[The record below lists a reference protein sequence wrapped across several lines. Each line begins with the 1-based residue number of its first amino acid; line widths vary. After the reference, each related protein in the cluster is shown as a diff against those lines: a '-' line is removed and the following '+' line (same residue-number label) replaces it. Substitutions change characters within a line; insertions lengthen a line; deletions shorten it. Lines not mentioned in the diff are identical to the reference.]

1 MRTLLASII
10 SLSLISL
17 TSAAQA
23 DAGKPVAIPDKV
35 SQNILKRHPK
45 AQEMQA
51 SHESHFGKQLLE
63 VSFKDEAGQPV
74 LELFTEQGHLFT
86 NEVIIEDFNEIYP
99 QVVAALK
106 AAFPKY
112 ELKRAEMIGNPNGVG
127 QEYEIYLNA
136 DGVDWKLSVSG
147 HGVIQDKQQIK
158 S

>member
-1 MRTLLASII
+1 MRTLLASIL

-17 TSAAQA
+17 TTAVHA
-23 DAGKPVAIPDKV
+23 DTVKPIAIPEKV

-45 AQEMQA
+45 AQELQA

-74 LELFTEQGHLFT
+74 LELFNQQGHLYT

-106 AAFPKY
+106 ATFPKY

-136 DGVDWKLSVSG
+136 DGVDWKVSVSG

>member
-1 MRTLLASII
+1 MRTFLASII
-10 SLSLISL
+10 SLGLISL
-17 TSAAQA
+17 APAAHA
-23 DAGKPVAIPDKV
+23 DSVKPIAIPEKV

-45 AQEMQA
+45 AQEFQA

-74 LELFTEQGHLFT
+74 LELFNQQGHLFT

-99 QVVAALK
+99 QVVDALK
-106 AAFPKY
+106 QAFPKY
-112 ELKRAEMIGNPNGVG
+112 QLKRAEMIGNPNGVG

-136 DGVDWKLSVSG
+136 DGVDWKVSVSG
-147 HGVIQDKQQIK
+147 QGVIQEKQQIK